1 MNCIIRIT
9 RLVLLLTV
17 LPWASSFA
25 QLSIERTISVG
36 QNVLDRGSYVSSF
49 VWANT
54 GIVDITDVNVQ
65 LSLSGASG
73 TTMRLGQMYATLTH
87 GTASEG
93 ERVAV
98 LLNRPGVTSA
108 NAFGS
113 NLGNL
118 NAWFD
123 DSGSAPNVFAITNSS
138 GTYKADGRIGVNP
151 YGTRVAYNT
160 DDITAGLSALN
171 GSWLDSGAWSL
182 LVADAQSGNRAALDS
197 WSLRVL
203 GSAATNGVVDPGAGA
218 TISVVGAGTQTFGAA
233 VASSGTGADAVRL
246 TPADG
251 QKIVVSGGLSGG
263 GDFRKQG
270 GGAIRLAGNSANFN
284 GRVVVEEGEVQL
296 ASGTALGSA
305 GRLEIA
311 GSNAIVR
318 LVNSAIISNAMVLT
332 NGATARLDGEGK
344 FAGGISGNGRVV
356 KEGAS
361 TLTIAGVNTYTGETE
376 VAAGKLVVNGTLAS
390 SNVVVRS
397 NSILGGSGTL
407 GALTLEQGATI
418 QPGNSPGTINFTN
431 TQTWNP
437 GASYNWQIY
446 DALGTAGSP
455 EGWSLISITN
465 NGSLNLSSLSSTN
478 RFNLNLWSLSGIN
491 PDVNGA
497 PTNFS
502 SAGTYTWRILYAQ
515 GGITDWSA
523 DKFNINWFATN
534 GTGGFAGVSG
544 GSLFSLAADANNIY
558 LSYGALGAPIP
569 EPGTWAAALLLA
581 GAAGYVQW
589 RRRQSLRQNSA
600 PR

>member
-1 MNCIIRIT
+1 MTTMNAIYRSTLALAVIALMAFSATGARAQLLFERTVTPNRTIGDNST
-9 RLVLLLTV
+9 FNSSLIWANPGVTTISNVWVTVNMSSPFVSNPMRLGDL
-17 LPWASSFA
+17 SA
-25 QLSIERTISVG
+25 QLSFGLSPESVRTASLFTT
-36 QNVLDRGSYVSSF
+36 NNSTAS
-49 VWANT
+49 
-54 GIVDITDVNVQ
+54 
-65 LSLSGASG
+65 SLSQQYFLPTQFDGGWLAS
-73 TTMRLGQMYATLTH
+73 
-87 GTASEG
+87 
-93 ERVAV
+93 
-98 LLNRPGVTSA
+98 NRWNLQVTDHQGGGIS
-108 NAFGS
+108 
-113 NLGNL
+113 
-118 NAWFD
+118 
-123 DSGSAPNVFAITNSS
+123 
-138 GTYKADGRIGVNP
+138 R
-151 YGTRVAYNT
+151 
-160 DDITAGLSALN
+160 
-171 GSWLDSGAWSL
+171 
-182 LVADAQSGNRAALDS
+182 LDS
-197 WSLRVL
+197 WKLTVESDAPVSGTLNV
-203 GSAATNGVVDPGAGA
+203 GSGGEIA
-218 TISVVGAGTQTFGAA
+218 VVGAGTQTIGAI
-233 VASSGTGADAVRL
+233 VESTGTGNNAVRL
-246 TPADG
+246 TPTDG

-270 GGAIRLAGNSANFN
+270 GGAICLDGNSTNFT
-284 GRVVVEEGEVQL
+284 GRVLVEEGEVQL

-361 TLTIAGVNTYTGETE
+361 TVTIAGDNTYTGETE

-455 EGWSLISITN
+455 QGWSLISITN

-491 PDVNGA
+491 PDVNGVA
-497 PTNFS
+497 TNFS
-502 SAGTYTWRILYAQ
+502 STGAYTWRILYAQ

-544 GSLFSLAADANNIY
+544 GNLFSLAADANNIY

-589 RRRQSLRQNSA
+589 RRRSSLRQNSA